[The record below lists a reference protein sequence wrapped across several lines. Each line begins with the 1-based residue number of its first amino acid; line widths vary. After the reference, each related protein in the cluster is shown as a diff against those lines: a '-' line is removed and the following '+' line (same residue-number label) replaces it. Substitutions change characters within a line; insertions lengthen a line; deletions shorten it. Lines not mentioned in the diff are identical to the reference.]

1 MTEIE
6 LLSTLVGEIYDA
18 ALDATLWRPTLA
30 KAARFVGGQ
39 VATLFSKNASSLT
52 GANAYDSGLAAH
64 YTRLY
69 FDEYIKI
76 DPLVF
81 GHVLAD
87 VEQPVA
93 TSDLMAY
100 DEFVQSRFFTEWV
113 RPQGLVDF
121 VSAVLDKSFASAALF
136 GVFRDKSD
144 GLTDDATRERMR
156 LIVPHLRRAT
166 AISGVVS
173 ARTGEAADLAE
184 SLDGLSAGVFLL
196 DTNGIIRHANA
207 AGQAMLD
214 AGDILKMVNGQL
226 RASDAGADR
235 QLGEAIATTIRGGAT
250 PGAKAAG
257 LALAAGDGTRYVAH
271 ALPFGSATRQSSAIP
286 LASLAFFVSKTAIDP
301 PSLPEAIGRA
311 YKLTATELRVLLAIV
326 DAGGA
331 PEVAD
336 ALGVAASTVKTHLA
350 RLYEK
355 TGARRQADLV
365 KIVAGFSTPLR

>member
-1 MTEIE
+1 MK
-6 LLSTLVGEIYDA
+6 SVAGENF
-18 ALDATLWRPTLA
+18 R
-30 KAARFVGGQ
+30 
-39 VATLFSKNASSLT
+39 SSL
-52 GANAYDSGLAAH
+52 GEAIG
-64 YTRLY
+64 
-69 FDEYIKI
+69 K
-76 DPLVF
+76 
-81 GHVLAD
+81 
-87 VEQPVA
+87 
-93 TSDLMAY
+93 
-100 DEFVQSRFFTEWV
+100 
-113 RPQGLVDF
+113 
-121 VSAVLDKSFASAALF
+121 KST
-136 GVFRDKSD
+136 VI
-144 GLTDDATRERMR
+144 TDDDLLFRSRDWVCAPIISRR
-156 LIVPHLRRAT
+156 LR
-166 AISGVVS
+166 
-173 ARTGEAADLAE
+173 
-184 SLDGLSAGVFLL
+184 
-196 DTNGIIRHANA
+196 
-207 AGQAMLD
+207 D